1 MVNLMLETVV
11 DWPQDVVSSLN
22 GTTERHTTVTV
33 VPGVRTGWDI
43 GDAQAIVGLGVP
55 IVSSEGERSAGVLL
69 YFSYE
74 VPFMRP

>member
-1 MVNLMLETVV
+1 
-11 DWPQDVVSSLN
+11 
-22 GTTERHTTVTV
+22 
-33 VPGVRTGWDI
+33 VRTGWDI

-74 VPFMRP
+74 LPFPRP

>member
-1 MVNLMLETVV
+1 MPFPDRSFFDEVYQGRA
-11 DWPQDVVSSLN
+11 P
-22 GTTERHTTVTV
+22 
-33 VPGVRTGWDI
+33 WDI

-74 VPFMRP
+74 LPFTRP